1 MLESCIN
8 YFFTHFEKYVADHHI
23 LNSTS
28 PVLCKHYP
36 QMMINNS
43 LTANATK
50 EIQAVCCNVSV
61 DSLIICNGFL
71 TEDLL
76 QRLGLGHDICAYGGS
91 VNITNSLQP
100 IQHML
105 NYPSP
110 LKKYDAL
117 TYILLALLMPLGLVG
132 NLLILYAILKLKCLP
147 RQTGNFLTSLALADI
162 GVMIQY
168 CFWFI
173 CIKAKVT
180 LPGGLNDYFHPSLDI
195 FFSAL
200 VLLQITA
207 ISIERAVAV
216 TKPLKYP
223 SLISVQRSKRIV
235 YAIWFVGLFF
245 FLFSMSRILISSETY
260 RNFVFL
266 VAATVLLLLPIM
278 IIVVCYTM
286 VLVCAYKNL
295 SQDRK
300 RLQMLATFLR
310 RSHFKDS
317 SPIVSPVDNKEPP
330 STTSSSR
337 NSSTTT
343 QHDENLKYRRNSIRC
358 REFRLAINVA
368 MIVLP
373 FLGFW
378 GTFLFISAY
387 EVIKDVIFLGII
399 NWLLP
404 ILPFLA
410 SCLNPIL
417 YLAFT
422 RSLRKAVKS
431 LIQRKVKSRLSR
443 TEVSTLPIGSN
454 TVIFG
459 INNNNNCR
467 KISAPSFPL
476 RKLAKDHSTEES
488 QERLLAV
495 DK

>member
-1 MLESCIN
+1 MLQSCIN
-8 YFFTHFEKYVADHHI
+8 YFFTHFEKYVSDHHI
-23 LNSTS
+23 LNNTS

-36 QMMINNS
+36 DMLNNS
-43 LTANATK
+43 LSVNATT

-61 DSLIICNGFL
+61 DSLIICNGFF
-71 TEDLL
+71 TEEIL
-76 QRLGLGHDICAYGGS
+76 QRLGLHHNICPDDGG
-91 VNITNSLQP
+91 VNITDPLQ
-100 IQHML
+100 QML
-105 NYPSP
+105 NNSSP
-110 LKKYDAL
+110 LDEYDAI

-173 CIKAKVT
+173 TIKAKVT

-207 ISIERAVAV
+207 ISIERSVAV

-235 YAIWFVGLFF
+235 YAIWLVALFF
-245 FLFSMSRILISSETY
+245 FLFSMSRILIVSETY
-260 RNFVFL
+260 QNFVFL
-266 VAATVLLLLPIM
+266 AAASVLLLVPII

-310 RSHFKDS
+310 RTHFKDS
-317 SPIVSPVDNKEPP
+317 SPIVSPVENKEPSSS
-330 STTSSSR
+330 STASSSR

-378 GTFLFISAY
+378 GTFLFISVY
-387 EVIKDVIFLGII
+387 EMIKNIIFLGVI

-459 INNNNNCR
+459 INNNNNNCR
-467 KISAPSFPL
+467 NISAPSFPL

-488 QERLLAV
+488 QERLLV
-495 DK
+495 N